1 MGFIMPCLR
10 NTSYYLAG
18 GLVALLLLVAAPASA
33 DFSVTEITPKI
44 DKQALQLNGN
54 LELVLS
60 AKVDEALMK
69 GIPLDVTIG
78 IKLYS
83 KRGWYIWDENIA
95 NWEIRRRIRYHA
107 LSRQYLVSA
116 NSEQPEEV
124 ESFVELSQALKYM
137 GTLSDLRLNVT
148 SPVASGQRYVVKVRA
163 HLDIE
168 SLPAPL
174 RPVAYASLDW
184 HLNSGWSIWKIQP

>member
-1 MGFIMPCLR
+1 MPCLR
-10 NTSYYLAG
+10 NTNYYLAC
-18 GLVALLLLVAAPASA
+18 GLAALLLLVTAAVSA
-33 DFSVTEITPKI
+33 DFSVAEITPKI

-54 LELVLS
+54 LELILS
-60 AKVDEALMK
+60 AKVDEALTK

-83 KRGWYIWDENIA
+83 ERGWYIWDENIA

-107 LSRQYLVSA
+107 LSRQYLVNA

-124 ESFVELSQALKYM
+124 ESFIELSQALKYM
-137 GTLSDLRLNVT
+137 GTLNDLKLNFT
-148 SPVASGQRYVVKVRA
+148 SPVATGRRYVVKIRA
-163 HLDIE
+163 QLDIE

-184 HLNSGWSIWKIQP
+184 HLNSGWSKWKVQP